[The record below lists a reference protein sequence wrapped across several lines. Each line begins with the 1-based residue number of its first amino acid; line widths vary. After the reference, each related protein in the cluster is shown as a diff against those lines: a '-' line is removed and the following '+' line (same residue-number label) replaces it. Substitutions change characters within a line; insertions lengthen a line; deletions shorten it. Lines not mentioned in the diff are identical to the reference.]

1 MKERR
6 RLLRVHAESAEDFCH
21 DLGNLAETSMEE
33 IEDIGGGKSERL
45 GSWMHG
51 ATSAS
56 TSNPK
61 ALLRGKPEQRE
72 DKQPVLAT
80 AAVSP

>member
-1 MKERR
+1 
-6 RLLRVHAESAEDFCH
+6 
-21 DLGNLAETSMEE
+21 MEE

>member
-1 MKERR
+1 
-6 RLLRVHAESAEDFCH
+6 
-21 DLGNLAETSMEE
+21 MEE

-61 ALLRGKPEQRE
+61 DLLRGKPGQRE
-72 DKQPVLAT
+72 DRQPVLGDCGRVSMIYT
-80 AAVSP
+80 VAVP